1 LLGEPGLVAPADATD
16 ALALAICQ
24 VLRGAAAARVEAALA
39 ASAASAALAA
49 SAASAASTAKTA
61 ARR

>member
-24 VLRGAAAARVEAALA
+24 VLRGAAAARVEVALA
-39 ASAASAALAA
+39 ARA
-49 SAASAASTAKTA
+49 A

>member
-1 LLGEPGLVAPADATD
+1 MVRRLLGEPGLVAPADATD

-24 VLRGAAAARVEAALA
+24 VIRGAAAARVEVALA
-39 ASAASAALAA
+39 TRA
-49 SAASAASTAKTA
+49 A